1 MKYSLELI
9 YDRIA
14 GKSFK
19 KDNNNNNNNDNN
31 NNNNNN
37 NDGRSY
43 SKILQNDIL
52 SNNDTK
58 NKLNKL
64 YEKHNFNL
72 NSILIKNFGES
83 KKIPTSWYK

>member
-1 MKYSLELI
+1 MEYSLELI
-9 YDRIA
+9 YDRIV
-14 GKSFK
+14 GKTVK
-19 KDNNNNNNNDNN
+19 KDNNNNSN
-31 NNNNNN
+31 
-37 NDGRSY
+37 SY

-64 YEKHNFNL
+64 YEKHHNF

-83 KKIPTSWYK
+83 KKIPKSWYK

>member
-14 GKSFK
+14 GRSFK
-19 KDNNNNNNNDNN
+19 KDNNNNNNNSK
-31 NNNNNN
+31 
-37 NDGRSY
+37 SY

-72 NSILIKNFGES
+72 NSILTKNFGES
-83 KKIPTSWYK
+83 KKIPKSWYK

>member
-1 MKYSLELI
+1 MDYSLELI

-14 GKSFK
+14 GKTVK
-19 KDNNNNNNNDNN
+19 KDNNNNSN
-31 NNNNNN
+31 
-37 NDGRSY
+37 SY

-83 KKIPTSWYK
+83 KKIPKSWYK

>member
-1 MKYSLELI
+1 MEYSLKLI

-19 KDNNNNNNNDNN
+19 KDNNDNN

-37 NDGRSY
+37 NNGRSY

-58 NKLNKL
+58 KKLNKL

-83 KKIPTSWYK
+83 KKIPKSWYK